1 MVFLRVFPYKAR
13 IHSPKGIT
21 DRKINTKREKEV
33 ITMLNAEK
41 ILKLMDEYKF
51 DDVRKLCLSEIAA
64 KMNKEKGGKSAE
76 KAVKAAEKYVK
87 QRCKKLVNSA
97 LHGWF
102 KVDIGIDGYYCVCDG
117 YTAILL
123 NPENI
128 ADLPFEQS
136 EGMNVAQCF
145 PPAWESFDKI
155 EIKEEELKGVH
166 KNARNFT
173 KTFSNR
179 GSKGIIVKFGDMAID
194 TERMVD
200 VVLALGSGTL
210 FKNPN
215 NKGACVY
222 ESDMG
227 IGLILPLNPKNKDDV
242 KQYSEYLDMIKAN
255 L

>member
-1 MVFLRVFPYKAR
+1 
-13 IHSPKGIT
+13 
-21 DRKINTKREKEV
+21 
-33 ITMLNAEK
+33 MLSAEK
-41 ILKLMDEYKF
+41 ILKLIDDHKI

-76 KAVKAAEKYVK
+76 KAVKAIEKYVK
-87 QRCKKLVNSA
+87 QRCKKLANLK

-102 KVDIGIDGYYCVCDG
+102 KVDIGLDGYYCVCDG
-117 YTAILL
+117 MTAILL
-123 NPENI
+123 NPEKV
-128 ADLPFEQS
+128 ADLPFDQT

-145 PPAWESFDKI
+145 PPAWESFEKI
-155 EIKEEELKGVH
+155 EIKEEELKSVH

-173 KTFSNR
+173 NTFSVT
-179 GSKGIIVKFGDMAID
+179 GSKGIIVKFGDMTID

-222 ESDMG
+222 ESDLG
-227 IGLILPLNPKNKDDV
+227 IGLILPLNHKDKDDV

>member
-1 MVFLRVFPYKAR
+1 M
-13 IHSPKGIT
+13 
-21 DRKINTKREKEV
+21 
-33 ITMLNAEK
+33 NAEK
-41 ILKLMDEYKF
+41 ILKLMDECKF
-51 DDVRKLCLSEIAA
+51 DDVRRLCLSEIAA
-64 KMNKEKGGKSAE
+64 KMTKEKGGKSAE

-87 QRCKKLVNSA
+87 QRCKKLVNSK

-102 KVDIGIDGYYCVCDG
+102 KVDIGLDGYYCVCDG
-117 YTAILL
+117 TTAILL
-123 NPENI
+123 DPEKV

-136 EGMNVAQCF
+136 EGMDVARCF
-145 PPAWESFDKI
+145 PANWESFEKI
-155 EIKEEELKGVH
+155 EIKEEELKAVH

-173 KTFSNR
+173 NTFSR
-179 GSKGIIVKFGDMAID
+179 AGSKGIIVKFGDMAID

-200 VVLALGSGTL
+200 VVSALGSGTL

-227 IGLILPLNPKNKDDV
+227 IGLILPMFPRKEDDI
-242 KQYSEYLDMIKAN
+242 KQYSEYVEMIKAN

>member
-1 MVFLRVFPYKAR
+1 
-13 IHSPKGIT
+13 
-21 DRKINTKREKEV
+21 
-33 ITMLNAEK
+33 MLNAEK
-41 ILKLMDEYKF
+41 ILKLMDECKF

-87 QRCKKLVNSA
+87 QRCKKFANSA

-102 KVDIGIDGYYCVCDG
+102 KVDIGLDGYYCVCDG
-117 YTAILL
+117 VTAILL
-123 NPENI
+123 DTEKV
-128 ADLPFEQS
+128 ADLPFEQV

-145 PPAWESFDKI
+145 PSNWEEFEKI
-155 EIKEEELKGVH
+155 EIKEEELKAVH

-173 KTFSNR
+173 NTFSVPR
-179 GSKGIIVKFGDMAID
+179 SKGIIVKFGDMAID
-194 TERMVD
+194 TEHMID
-200 VVLALGSGTL
+200 VVLVLGNGTL

-227 IGLILPLNPKNKDDV
+227 IGLILPMFTRKEVDI
-242 KQYSEYLDMIKAN
+242 KQYSEYVEMIKAN

>member
-1 MVFLRVFPYKAR
+1 
-13 IHSPKGIT
+13 
-21 DRKINTKREKEV
+21 
-33 ITMLNAEK
+33 MLNAEK

-76 KAVKAAEKYVK
+76 KAAKAAEKYLK
-87 QRCKKLVNSA
+87 QRCSKAKPA
-97 LHGWF
+97 LRGWF
-102 KVDIGIDGYYCVCDG
+102 KVDIGLDNYYCVCDG

-123 NPENI
+123 DPEKV

-145 PPAWESFDKI
+145 PSNWEGFEKI
-155 EIKEEELKGVH
+155 EIKEEELKAVH

-173 KTFSNR
+173 KTFSR
-179 GSKGIIVKFGDMAID
+179 AGSKGIIVKFGEMAID
-194 TERMVD
+194 TEHMID

-222 ESDMG
+222 ESNIGM
-227 IGLILPLNPKNKDDV
+227 GLILPLFLREGEDV
-242 KQYSEYLDMIKAN
+242 KQYSEYVEMIKAN

>member
-1 MVFLRVFPYKAR
+1 
-13 IHSPKGIT
+13 
-21 DRKINTKREKEV
+21 
-33 ITMLNAEK
+33 MLNAEK
-41 ILKLMDEYKF
+41 ILKLIDEYKI

-87 QRCKKLVNSA
+87 QRCKKLVNSS

-102 KVDIGIDGYYCVCDG
+102 KVDVGIENYCCVCDG
-117 YTAILL
+117 TTAILL
-123 NPENI
+123 DPEKV
-128 ADLPFEQS
+128 ADLPFEQV

-145 PPAWESFDKI
+145 PLEWKKFEEI
-155 EIKEEELKGVH
+155 EIKEDELKAVH

-173 KTFSNR
+173 NTFSFP
-179 GSKGIIVKFGDMAID
+179 GSKGIIVKIGDMAID
-194 TERMVD
+194 TERMID
-200 VVLALGSGTL
+200 VVSVLGSGTL

-222 ESDMG
+222 KSDMG
-227 IGLILPLNPKNKDDV
+227 MGLILPLNPKNRDDV
-242 KQYSEYLDMIKAN
+242 KQYSEYVEMIKAN

>member
-1 MVFLRVFPYKAR
+1 
-13 IHSPKGIT
+13 
-21 DRKINTKREKEV
+21 
-33 ITMLNAEK
+33 MLNAEK
-41 ILKLMDEYKF
+41 ILKLMDECKF

-87 QRCKKLVNSA
+87 QRCKKFANSA

-102 KVDIGIDGYYCVCDG
+102 KIDIGLDNYYCVCDR

-123 NPENI
+123 DTEKI
-128 ADLPFEQS
+128 ADLPFEQV

-145 PPAWESFDKI
+145 PSNWEEFEKI
-155 EIKEEELKGVH
+155 EIEEEELKAVH

-173 KTFSNR
+173 KTFSR
-179 GSKGIIVKFGDMAID
+179 AGSKGIIVKFGEMAID
-194 TERMVD
+194 TEHMID

-227 IGLILPLNPKNKDDV
+227 IGLIFPIFLKKEDDV

>member
-1 MVFLRVFPYKAR
+1 
-13 IHSPKGIT
+13 
-21 DRKINTKREKEV
+21 
-33 ITMLNAEK
+33 MLNAEK

-87 QRCKKLVNSA
+87 QRCKKLANSA

-102 KVDIGIDGYYCVCDG
+102 KVDIGIDNYYCVCDG

-123 NPENI
+123 DPEKV
-128 ADLPFEQS
+128 ADLPFES
-136 EGMNVAQCF
+136 AEGMNVAQF
-145 PPAWESFDKI
+145 FSPEWKQFEKI
-155 EIKEEELKGVH
+155 EIKEEELKAVH

-200 VVLALGSGTL
+200 VASALGSGTL

-227 IGLILPLNPKNKDDV
+227 IGLILPMFPRKEVDI
-242 KQYSEYLDMIKAN
+242 KQYSEYVEMIKAN

>member
-1 MVFLRVFPYKAR
+1 
-13 IHSPKGIT
+13 
-21 DRKINTKREKEV
+21 
-33 ITMLNAEK
+33 MLNAER

-76 KAVKAAEKYVK
+76 KAVKAMEKYVK
-87 QRCKKLVNSA
+87 QRCNKANPA
-97 LHGWF
+97 LRGWF
-102 KVDIGIDGYYCVCDG
+102 KVDIGIDSYYCVCDG

-123 NPENI
+123 DTEKV
-128 ADLPFEQS
+128 ADLPFES
-136 EGMNVAQCF
+136 AEGMNVAQCF
-145 PPAWESFDKI
+145 PTAWESFEKI
-155 EIKEEELKGVH
+155 EIKEEELKAVH

-173 KTFSNR
+173 ITFSPR
-179 GSKGIIVKFGDMAID
+179 GSKGIVVKFGDMEID
-194 TERMVD
+194 TEQMVD

-222 ESDMG
+222 KSNIG
-227 IGLILPLNPKNKDDV
+227 IGLILPLHPQKGDDV
-242 KQYSEYLDMIKAN
+242 KQYSEYIEMIKTN

>member
-1 MVFLRVFPYKAR
+1 
-13 IHSPKGIT
+13 
-21 DRKINTKREKEV
+21 
-33 ITMLNAEK
+33 MLNAEK
-41 ILKLMDEYKF
+41 ILKLMDECKF

-87 QRCKKLVNSA
+87 QRCKKFANSA

-102 KVDIGIDGYYCVCDG
+102 KVDIGLDGYYCVCDG
-117 YTAILL
+117 VTAILL
-123 NPENI
+123 DTEKV
-128 ADLPFEQS
+128 ADLPFEQV

-145 PPAWESFDKI
+145 PSNWEEFEKI
-155 EIKEEELKGVH
+155 EIKEEELKAIH

-173 KTFSNR
+173 NTFSVPR
-179 GSKGIIVKFGDMAID
+179 SKGIIVKFGDMAID
-194 TERMVD
+194 TEHMID
-200 VVLALGSGTL
+200 VVLVLGNGTL

-227 IGLILPLNPKNKDDV
+227 IGLILPMFTRKEVDI
-242 KQYSEYLDMIKAN
+242 KQYSEYVEMIKAN

>member
-1 MVFLRVFPYKAR
+1 
-13 IHSPKGIT
+13 
-21 DRKINTKREKEV
+21 
-33 ITMLNAEK
+33 MLNAEK
-41 ILKLMDEYKF
+41 ILKLMDECKF

-64 KMNKEKGGKSAE
+64 KMNKEKDGKSAE

-87 QRCKKLVNSA
+87 QRCNKLVNSS

-102 KVDIGIDGYYCVCDG
+102 KVNIDLDGYYCVCDG
-117 YTAILL
+117 TTAILL
-123 NPENI
+123 EPEKV

-145 PPAWESFDKI
+145 PLAWKQFEEI
-155 EIKEEELKGVH
+155 EIKEEELKAVH
-166 KNARNFT
+166 KNTRNFT
-173 KTFSNR
+173 NTFSPR
-179 GSKGIIVKFGDMAID
+179 GSKGIIVKFGDMAVD

-200 VVLALGSGTL
+200 VVSALGSGTL

-227 IGLILPLNPKNKDDV
+227 MGLILPLDPKKEDDI
-242 KQYSEYLDMIKAN
+242 KQYSEYVEMIKAN

>member
-1 MVFLRVFPYKAR
+1 
-13 IHSPKGIT
+13 
-21 DRKINTKREKEV
+21 
-33 ITMLNAEK
+33 MLNAEK
-41 ILKLMDEYKF
+41 ILKLMDEHKF

-76 KAVKAAEKYVK
+76 KAVKAIEKYVK
-87 QRCKKLVNSA
+87 QRCSKVNPA
-97 LHGWF
+97 LRGWF

-123 NPENI
+123 DSEKV

-136 EGMNVAQCF
+136 EGMDVAQRF
-145 PPAWESFDKI
+145 PIEWKQFEKI
-155 EIKEEELKGVH
+155 EIKEEELKAVH

-173 KTFSNR
+173 NTFSVT

-227 IGLILPLNPKNKDDV
+227 IGLILPLNSKNKDDV
-242 KQYSEYLDMIKAN
+242 KQYSEYVEMIKAN

>member
-1 MVFLRVFPYKAR
+1 
-13 IHSPKGIT
+13 
-21 DRKINTKREKEV
+21 
-33 ITMLNAEK
+33 MLNAEK

-76 KAVKAAEKYVK
+76 KAVKAMEKYVK
-87 QRCKKLVNSA
+87 QRCKKLANSA

-117 YTAILL
+117 ITAILL
-123 NPENI
+123 DTEKV
-128 ADLPFEQS
+128 ADLPFESS
-136 EGMNVAQCF
+136 EGMNVARCF
-145 PPAWESFDKI
+145 PLAWKQFEKI
-155 EIKEEELKGVH
+155 EIKEEELKAVH

-173 KTFSNR
+173 NTFSRR
-179 GSKGIIVKFGDMAID
+179 GSSKGIVVKFGDMAID
-194 TERMVD
+194 TERMAD
-200 VVLALGSGTL
+200 VVSALGSGTL

-222 ESDMG
+222 ESNIGM
-227 IGLILPLNPKNKDDV
+227 GLILPLFPREGEDV
-242 KQYSEYLDMIKAN
+242 KQYSEYVEMIKAN

>member
-1 MVFLRVFPYKAR
+1 
-13 IHSPKGIT
+13 
-21 DRKINTKREKEV
+21 
-33 ITMLNAEK
+33 MLNAEK
-41 ILKLMDEYKF
+41 ILKLMDECKF

-87 QRCKKLVNSA
+87 QRCKKLANSA

-102 KVDIGIDGYYCVCDG
+102 KVDIGIDGYYCVCNG

-123 NPENI
+123 DAEKV
-128 ADLPFEQS
+128 ADLPFES
-136 EGMNVAQCF
+136 AEGMNVAQCF
-145 PPAWESFDKI
+145 PLAWKQFEEI
-155 EIKEEELKGVH
+155 EIKEEELKAVH

-173 KTFSNR
+173 NIFSRR
-179 GSKGIIVKFGDMAID
+179 GSKGIVVRFGDMEID

-200 VVLALGSGTL
+200 VVSALGSGTL

-222 ESDMG
+222 ESNIGM
-227 IGLILPLNPKNKDDV
+227 GLILPLFPREGEDV

>member
-1 MVFLRVFPYKAR
+1 
-13 IHSPKGIT
+13 
-21 DRKINTKREKEV
+21 
-33 ITMLNAEK
+33 MLNAEK
-41 ILKLMDEYKF
+41 ILKLMDECKF

-76 KAVKAAEKYVK
+76 KAVKAMEKYVK
-87 QRCKKLVNSA
+87 QRCNKANPA
-97 LHGWF
+97 LRGWF
-102 KVDIGIDGYYCVCDG
+102 KVDIGLDGYCCVCDG
-117 YTAILL
+117 MTAILL
-123 NPENI
+123 DTEKV
-128 ADLPFEQS
+128 ADLPFES
-136 EGMNVAQCF
+136 AEGMNVAQCF
-145 PPAWESFDKI
+145 PPAWESFEKI
-155 EIKEEELKGVH
+155 EIKEEELKAVH

-173 KTFSNR
+173 NTFSKA

-200 VVLALGSGTL
+200 VVSALGSGTL

-227 IGLILPLNPKNKDDV
+227 IGLILPMFPRKEDDI
-242 KQYSEYLDMIKAN
+242 KQYSEYVEMIKAS

>member
-21 DRKINTKREKEV
+21 DRKINAKREKEV

-64 KMNKEKGGKSAE
+64 KMNKEKGGKSVE
-76 KAVKAAEKYVK
+76 KAVKVIEKYTK
-87 QRCKKLVNSA
+87 QRCSKGNPA
-97 LHGWF
+97 LRGWF
-102 KVDIGIDGYYCVCDG
+102 KVDIGLDGYYCVCDR

-123 NPENI
+123 DTEKV

-136 EGMNVAQCF
+136 EGMNVSGCF
-145 PPAWESFDKI
+145 LTDWEGFEKI
-155 EIKEEELKGVH
+155 EIKEEELKAVH

-173 KTFSNR
+173 NTFSVK
-179 GSKGIIVKFGDMAID
+179 GSKGIIVKFGEMEID
-194 TERMVD
+194 TERMAE

-222 ESDMG
+222 DSDMG
-227 IGLILPLNPKNKDDV
+227 IGLILPLNPRKEDGI
-242 KQYSEYLDMIKAN
+242 KQYSEYVEMIKAN

>member
-1 MVFLRVFPYKAR
+1 
-13 IHSPKGIT
+13 
-21 DRKINTKREKEV
+21 
-33 ITMLNAEK
+33 MLNAEK
-41 ILKLMDEYKF
+41 ILKLMDENKF

-76 KAVKAAEKYVK
+76 KAAKAAEKYMK
-87 QRCKKLVNSA
+87 QRCKKLANSK
-97 LHGWF
+97 LRGWF
-102 KVDIGIDGYYCVCDG
+102 KVDFGVEGYYCVCDG
-117 YTAILL
+117 TTAILL
-123 NPENI
+123 EPEKV

-145 PPAWESFDKI
+145 PSNWEGFEKI
-155 EIKEEELKGVH
+155 EIKEEELKAVH

-173 KTFSNR
+173 KTFSR
-179 GSKGIIVKFGDMAID
+179 DGSKGIIVKFGEMAID
-194 TERMVD
+194 TEHMID

-227 IGLILPLNPKNKDDV
+227 IGLILPLIVKNGDDV
-242 KQYSEYLDMIKAN
+242 KQYSEYVEMIKAN

>member
-1 MVFLRVFPYKAR
+1 
-13 IHSPKGIT
+13 
-21 DRKINTKREKEV
+21 
-33 ITMLNAEK
+33 MLNAEK
-41 ILKLMDEYKF
+41 ILKLIDEYKF

-76 KAVKAAEKYVK
+76 KAVKAIEKYVK
-87 QRCKKLVNSA
+87 QRCSKVNPA
-97 LHGWF
+97 LRGWF

-136 EGMNVAQCF
+136 EGMNVSGCF
-145 PPAWESFDKI
+145 PTDWEGFEKI
-155 EIKEEELKGVH
+155 EIKEEELKAVH

-173 KTFSNR
+173 NTFSR
-179 GSKGIIVKFGDMAID
+179 AGSKGIIVKFGDMAID
-194 TERMVD
+194 TERMID
-200 VVLALGSGTL
+200 VVSALGSGTL

-222 ESDMG
+222 KSDMG
-227 IGLILPLNPKNKDDV
+227 IGLILPLNPKNRDDV
-242 KQYSEYLDMIKAN
+242 KQYSEYVEMIKAN